1 MAEAL
6 DEAQLLERF
15 LVTRDPALRESLI
28 LRYVPLVHYVLGRLG
43 IGPDTS
49 SEYEDLVSQGLLGL
63 VDAVDRYDPA
73 HGTRFSTYAAWRI
86 RGSVL
91 DHLRSM
97 DWLSRGARR
106 RVREAQEAIQRLWA
120 ATGQA
125 PDRQALARE
134 LGLSEEEVE
143 AVLLDASRQ
152 VLSLDASLAG
162 PDEPVSLYETL
173 EDASQTD
180 PQERAEEADL
190 QARLVEALQRLP
202 EREQVVLSLYYY
214 EGLTMREIGE
224 VLSVSESRVCQ
235 IHAQAILNL
244 QALLGAP
251 EQATG
256 EVSDRPVAGQA
267 ARLGREGVLA

>member
-1 MAEAL
+1 MLE
-6 DEAQLLERF
+6 EAQLLERF
-15 LVTRDPALRESLI
+15 LATRDPSLRESLI

-43 IGPDTS
+43 IGPETS

-63 VDAVDRYDPA
+63 VDAVDRYNPA

-86 RGSVL
+86 RGSIL

-97 DWLSRGARR
+97 DWLSRSARR
-106 RVREAQEAIQRLWA
+106 RVREAQKAIQRLWA

-134 LGLSEEEVE
+134 LGLPEEEVE
-143 AVLLDASRQ
+143 SILLDASRQ
-152 VLSLDASLAG
+152 VLSLDAALAG
-162 PDEPVSLYETL
+162 PDEPFSLYERL
-173 EDASQTD
+173 EDASQAD

-190 QARLVEALQRLP
+190 QARLVAALQRLP

-244 QALLGAP
+244 RALLGV
-251 EQATG
+251 QAETG
-256 EVSDRPVAGQA
+256 EAGRPVAGEA
-267 ARLGREGVLA
+267 TRLGQQGVLA